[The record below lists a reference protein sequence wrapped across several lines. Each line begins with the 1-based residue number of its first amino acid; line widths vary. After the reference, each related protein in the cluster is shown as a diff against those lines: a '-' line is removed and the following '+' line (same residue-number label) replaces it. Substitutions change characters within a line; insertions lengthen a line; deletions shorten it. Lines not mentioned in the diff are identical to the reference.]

1 MGTGSSE
8 DSGEIKGIWTGVL
21 EGSGER
27 IHIEPWRTEVLE
39 GSGERIHIEH
49 WRTEVLEGRG
59 KRKGIED

>member
-27 IHIEPWRTEVLE
+27 IHIE
-39 GSGERIHIEH
+39 H